1 MHTGDEGALY
11 PLRLFEAPLPKGE
24 ARACAEPANSSINRN
39 LRHKDTPGEVDPRPG
54 NRFACEAG
62 LCGVGVD
69 KENLT
74 HSHKCVYSAVSVGI

>member
-1 MHTGDEGALY
+1 MVIFS
-11 PLRLFEAPLPKGE
+11 RLFQRPRHSIAPTGADVSRP
-24 ARACAEPANSSINRN
+24 INRD

-69 KENLT
+69 KESLT
-74 HSHKCVYSAVSVGI
+74 HGHKRVYSAVSVGI